1 LAEELVTGFMLAI
14 VVGVLGAALEVL
26 PMPEKADV
34 VGLDVCAWTGL
45 K

>member
-1 LAEELVTGFMLAI
+1 MLAI
-14 VVGVLGAALEVL
+14 VVGPLGAALEAL

-34 VGLDVCAWTGL
+34 VGVFAVCAWTEL